1 MKYQSLIFSIMI
13 LIFGFIANAN
23 AQPFVLIDE
32 PVYTFEPMPDGVHIS
47 HEFKIKNSGNAVL
60 KIINV
65 KPP

>member
-1 MKYQSLIFSIMI
+1 MKYQSLIFLIII
-13 LIFGFIANAN
+13 LIFGFIANAT